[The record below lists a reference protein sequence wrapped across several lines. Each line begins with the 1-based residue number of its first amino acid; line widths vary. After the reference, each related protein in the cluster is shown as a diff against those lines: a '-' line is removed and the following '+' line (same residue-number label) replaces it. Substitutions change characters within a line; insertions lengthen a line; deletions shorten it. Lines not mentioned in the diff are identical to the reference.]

1 MVNLIFP
8 FAEKDDRNFEYE
20 YGALA
25 LFLKN
30 YTSGMGDVESFNAA
44 QSKMAERTT
53 KYYRAAENM
62 AASSFNSTFLYF
74 QTTKIRNVLP
84 SFDGSYVP
92 KIDSTYS
99 AFPVV
104 NELVASNPNGLSVEN
119 CGKVRKQLINVLFT
133 GMEFLNG
140 PLQRNRLNSMLNCFQ
155 SLLP

>member
-62 AASSFNSTFLYF
+62 AAIRNSSFLYF
-74 QTTKIRNVLP
+74 QTTKIRNVL
-84 SFDGSYVP
+84 GY
-92 KIDSTYS
+92 
-99 AFPVV
+99 
-104 NELVASNPNGLSVEN
+104 
-119 CGKVRKQLINVLFT
+119 
-133 GMEFLNG
+133 
-140 PLQRNRLNSMLNCFQ
+140 
-155 SLLP
+155 